1 MYKLIKVK
9 NMSLSSSYPKIELT
23 MQQEVTLRSVELTLP
38 KLPREV
44 LESQM
49 IEVIRQRFAYE
60 NAFKEELKRSL
71 R

>member
-1 MYKLIKVK
+1 
-9 NMSLSSSYPKIELT
+9 MSLSSFYPKFEIT
-23 MQQEVTLRSVELTLP
+23 MQQEVTLRSIELELP

-44 LESQM
+44 LESEIIQ
-49 IEVIRQRFAYE
+49 IIRQRFAYE

>member
-1 MYKLIKVK
+1 
-9 NMSLSSSYPKIELT
+9 MSLSSYPKIELT
-23 MQQEVTLRSVELTLP
+23 MAQEVTVRSVELTLP

-44 LESQM
+44 LETQL

-71 R
+71 G